1 MIFLSCYVPQERIEQ
16 TSAQMKVQTS
26 NAVNRFQWSLLE
38 GFLANGINN
47 LNILNALPVGS
58 WPRHHRQLYL
68 KRHES
73 TTPTGTYS
81 EVPTINIPILKQLS
95 RYFVAMSYLRKHK
108 DKEILIY
115 STYLPFLAAATSKRF
130 SRNTTLIVTDLP
142 EYYDLT
148 RNQSSIRKAVRRV
161 ISRMTY
167 HYIERVDR
175 FVLLTQEMHEV
186 LKVGNRPYTI
196 VEGIAPISLHDTV
209 DNRTGDNQEK
219 HDKTILLYSGSLTIR
234 FGCLDLLKVL
244 EAISDENLELWI
256 CGSGEGEEMILEYQK
271 RDSRLKYFGF
281 LSVEEVMRLQRMA
294 TILVNPRKPEGDYTK
309 YSFPSK
315 TMEYMLSGKP
325 VVMYKLPGI
334 PDEYDEH
341 LFYIPDDMPGAIGKT
356 VASVLKMST
365 EELEA
370 KSNAAKQFIINR
382 KDAAIQ
388 ARKILEIIS
397 YDRKGCI

>member
-1 MIFLSCYVPQERIEQ
+1 MIFLSCYVPQDRIEQ

-81 EVPTINIPILKQLS
+81 EVPTINFPVLKQLS
-95 RYFVAMSYLRKHK
+95 RYFVAMRYLRKHK

-115 STYLPFLAAATSKRF
+115 STYLPFLAAANSKRF

-142 EYYDLT
+142 EYYDLE
-148 RNQSSIRKAVRRV
+148 RNQSFIRKAARHI

-167 HYIERVDR
+167 HYIGRVDR
-175 FVLLTQEMHEV
+175 FVLLTQAMHEA
-186 LKVGNRPYTI
+186 LSVGNRPYAI
-196 VEGIAPISLHDTV
+196 VEGIAPVVECDANETDLVNS
-209 DNRTGDNQEK
+209 NQQSNK
-219 HDKTILLYSGSLTIR
+219 VILLYSGSLTIK
-234 FGCLDLLKVL
+234 FGCLDLLTVL
-244 EAISDENLELWI
+244 EEIPNENLELWL
-256 CGSGEGEEMILEYQK
+256 CGSGEGEKIVLEYQK
-271 RDSRLKYFGF
+271 RDTRLKYFGF
-281 LSVEEVMRLQRMA
+281 VSVDEVTKLQQQA
-294 TILVNPRKPEGDYTK
+294 TILVNPRKPEGTYTR